1 MEKASSTRTYTYLRL
16 GTYIGKAE
24 GGRKGGRRTE
34 WCVCFSTY
42 YYYVP
47 TFTIPT
53 ALLFPPP
60 PPPPAPFRSPTFFSH
75 ARQGGER
82 AKASRVRDGRRR
94 GRAKR
99 NNARSGS
106 GGGGERER
114 GKGGERKKNNPDLR
128 KGRKGEKGGGGDF
141 SEDDPRDRPWRRRPK
156 RPRP

>member
-1 MEKASSTRTYTYLRL
+1 M
-16 GTYIGKAE
+16 
-24 GGRKGGRRTE
+24 
-34 WCVCFSTY
+34 CFSTY

-60 PPPPAPFRSPTFFSH
+60 PPPAPFRSPTFFSH
-75 ARQGGER
+75 ARQGGKK

-106 GGGGERER
+106 GGKRKRKKGER
-114 GKGGERKKNNPDLR
+114 
-128 KGRKGEKGGGGDF
+128 GRKTILTSERGEKGGKGGGLLGGRPSRSPLEEEAEASSTIAANDTRFLPLLYTLCLFFIPPF
-141 SEDDPRDRPWRRRPK
+141 SL
-156 RPRP
+156 